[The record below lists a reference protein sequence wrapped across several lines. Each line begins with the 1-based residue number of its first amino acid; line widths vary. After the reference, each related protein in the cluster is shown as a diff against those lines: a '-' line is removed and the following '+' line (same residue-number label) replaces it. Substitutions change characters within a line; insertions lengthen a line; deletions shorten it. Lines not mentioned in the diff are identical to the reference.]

1 MAQLGAEGVLDTPH
15 IPELSSAQPERAPP
29 AEEAI
34 GGRVTIH
41 FAGVGEWCRGEVL
54 AYSAAKQVSL
64 SPHHGSSDTLA
75 VCTLQWP
82 WHIGHISA
90 T

>member
-15 IPELSSAQPERAPP
+15 IPDLSSAQPERAPP

-34 GGRVTIH
+34 GGRVTVH

-54 AYSAAKQVSL
+54 AYSTAKQVGACDHTYPAAFTHDFCSYRAGL
-64 SPHHGSSDTLA
+64 FHKE
-75 VCTLQWP
+75 
-82 WHIGHISA
+82 
-90 T
+90 

>member
-1 MAQLGAEGVLDTPH
+1 MEMAQLGAEGVLDTPH

-54 AYSAAKQVSL
+54 AYSAAKQV
-64 SPHHGSSDTLA
+64 GLA
-75 VCTLQWP
+75 WRWRVA
-82 WHIGHISA
+82 GM
-90 T
+90 